1 MKVLFAGP
9 SLFGVDWEDIA
20 PDGSGIIRRGPAC
33 HGDITRAVVE
43 GASAIGL
50 VDGRFGDVAAV
61 WHKELL
67 YALEQGVHVFGAAS
81 MGALRAAEC
90 AAFGMIGI
98 GTIFERYR
106 CGDLEDDAAV
116 ALLHAPAELDYMP
129 LTEAMVN
136 VEATIHHLL
145 QSGAVTHDLA
155 ARLEASARSLFYG
168 DRTCLRILEHSGV
181 AHGRQGKELA
191 DLLAQARLD
200 VKQSDALLLVERLAS
215 DGSFEQPRPHGWQME
230 PTYTFIAALKQAR
243 SLSAGGDRLESR
255 LNAISG
261 EGQRMFGQGVMA
273 PRPR

>member
-9 SLFGVDWEDIA
+9 SLFGVDWRESSR
-20 PDGSGIIRRGPAC
+20 DGSGIIRRGPAC

-61 WHKELL
+61 WHKEIL

-106 CGDLEDDAAV
+106 CGDLVDDAAV

-136 VEATIHHLL
+136 VEATINHLL
-145 QSGAVTHDLA
+145 ESGAVAHDVA
-155 ARLEASARSLFYG
+155 ARLDASARSLFYG
-168 DRTCLRILEHSGV
+168 DRTYGRILEHSGL
-181 AHGRQGKELA
+181 AHGGQGRELA
-191 DLLAQARLD
+191 NLLAQARLD
-200 VKQSDALLLVERLAS
+200 VKQSDALLLVQRLANLCS
-215 DGSFEQPRPHGWQME
+215 SGQPAACGWQME
-230 PTYTFIAALKQAR
+230 PTYTFIAALRQAR
-243 SLSAGGDRLESR
+243 TLCAG
-255 LNAISG
+255 
-261 EGQRMFGQGVMA
+261 A
-273 PRPR
+273 PTN